1 LLADLPTIQTSDK
14 ITSAG
19 SAKGG
24 LISKE
29 DVVLA
34 LKKGTAVA
42 GSAARHS
49 APVVAAVSHSPAAT
63 LAAHG
68 TAFPKLYLPDSSN
81 WNTFSQ
87 ITLHVLTNF
96 F

>member
-1 LLADLPTIQTSDK
+1 VSEVIKRSLWRALSTILTPDN
-14 ITSAG
+14 IISAG

-42 GSAARHS
+42 GSAAKHS
-49 APVVAAVSHSPAAT
+49 TAVVAAVGHSPAPT

-68 TAFPKLYLPDSSN
+68 MYDF
-81 WNTFSQ
+81 
-87 ITLHVLTNF
+87 ILT
-96 F
+96 